1 MKVVILKER
10 IVVWINERSNDIFNI
25 FFALWFL
32 LSSYSL
38 FPIPQSLILAKNLDV
53 FSYTVI
59 YYIGILLFFGIIIL
73 SKKLSIKSL
82 LFVFIILNII
92 LAVLFNKVKI
102 INFKDFG
109 DSILRFVASLASLAF
124 IRHARQVK
132 DVLKMQK
139 NKQEMN
145 QITIYP
151 TDIQKKVTKGIYRY
165 TTSDEDFWI
174 KAQNDTADLEYIC
187 SFCILFFVFLIP
199 DRYLTFSTTFIIIIS
214 AFRLM
219 KHKWVLVDKDGRIV

>member
-10 IVVWINERSNDIFNI
+10 IVVWLSKSSNQIFKI

-59 YYIGILLFFGIIIL
+59 YYIGILLFFGVIFL
-73 SKKLSIKSL
+73 SKKLSINSRL
-82 LFVFIILNII
+82 SVFIILNII
-92 LAVLFNKVKI
+92 LAVLFNKVKV

-174 KAQNDTADLEYIC
+174 KAQNEYIC

>member
-1 MKVVILKER
+1 MVILKYR
-10 IVVWINERSNDIFNI
+10 IVVWINKSSNHIFKI
-25 FFALWFL
+25 FFVFWFL

-38 FPIPQSLILAKNLDV
+38 LPFPQSLALAKNLDV
-53 FSYTVI
+53 LSYTAI
-59 YYIGILLFFGIIIL
+59 YYIGILLLFMVIVL
-73 SKKLSIKSL
+73 SKKLSINLRLS
-82 LFVFIILNII
+82 VFIILNII
-92 LAVLFNKVKI
+92 LVVLFNKVKV

-109 DSILRFVASLASLAF
+109 DSILRFVASLARLAF

-132 DVLKMQK
+132 NVLKMQK

-151 TDIQKKVTKGIYRY
+151 MDIQKKVTKGVYRY
-165 TTSDEDFWI
+165 TTSDENFWI

-199 DRYLTFSTTFIIIIS
+199 DRYLTSSTAFIIIIS

-219 KHKWVLVDKDGRIV
+219 KHKWVLVDKDGKII